1 MITRPI
7 VIIDGVVQDSADAHV
22 SIADAAFSI
31 GEGILET
38 MLAVDGQ
45 IVREARHRARAQRGL
60 QLLGIDGFDWGAA
73 TRKIA
78 DVTSKAQIGRA
89 RVRLIISRGEL
100 SGGFGGPAID
110 GPKTVVTLHHA
121 APLPDKMIATV
132 IDWPRRSGGGLNVE
146 FKSLGYAN
154 ERYARKRA
162 EAAGCDIAILLSE
175 QSFVA
180 CADTANVFILSG
192 DMLLTPP
199 TRDGAL
205 RGTVREQ
212 ILEFGPS
219 VGFEV
224 REASFTVDELRSADA
239 VLVSNSGLGL
249 FPLTEIKWIW
259 RTSDN
264 PDVKARIDRLRNVVA
279 STSVGA
285 SG

>member
-1 MITRPI
+1 MIARPI
-7 VIIDGVVQDSADAHV
+7 VIIDGAVQDSADAYV
-22 SIADAAFSI
+22 SIADAAFCL

-38 MLAVDGQ
+38 MLAVDGR
-45 IVREARHRARAQRGL
+45 IVREARHRARAERGL
-60 QLLGIDGFDWGAA
+60 QLLGIDGFDWGMAA
-73 TRKIA
+73 REIA
-78 DVTSKAQIGRA
+78 DVTSKARIGRA
-89 RVRLIISRGEL
+89 RVRLIISCGEV

-110 GPKTVVTLHHA
+110 GPKTVVTLHQA
-121 APLPDKMIATV
+121 APFPDRMIATV

-162 EAAGCDIAILLSE
+162 EAAGCDIAIMLSE

-180 CADTANVFILSG
+180 CADTANVFLLSG
-192 DMLLTPP
+192 DRLLTPP

-212 ILEFGPS
+212 ILEIGPS

-224 REASFTVDELRSADA
+224 REDSFTVDELRSADA
-239 VLVSNSGLGL
+239 VLLSNSGLGL

-264 PDVKARIDRLRNVVA
+264 PHVKARIDRLRNVVDT
-279 STSVGA
+279 TSVGA